1 MQKSRNSGHLS
12 SRAKAELLN
21 SHKGSISYYLF
32 IQYLKFLNGL
42 RHICPDARI
51 MNSDEADKK
60 ASHLRRVERSQERLG
75 NLDALSIIIRKLR
88 FPFLTNIEYFDKHTK
103 LIAGKKLEKLLQ
115 VIPPETM
122 TQLTHLE
129 IPFPFDSELPQKP
142 VVTAPDLKKV
152 NQKTFRYEFNL
163 LPEHILRSLFALMT
177 NQCIKRVHTLCDN
190 KRYEGYFE
198 GLRRRVEQM
207 TSREIPINQ
216 ETHWDAQHCRNH
228 QNCPDCRALC
238 AMMTILRYPS
248 NPHIGKNVS
257 RCVWHGS
264 IFAELAMRHFLIM
277 TLGPTCALA
286 QVVNNPESP
295 HRDLLIQLLTEKR
308 VQETPEEKK
317 LREQQDAADR
327 EIELA
332 EFRNHDDVER
342 RLDAA
347 ECAFEKFIYEL
358 GWDPRKYGI

>member
-122 TQLTHLE
+122 TQLH
-129 IPFPFDSELPQKP
+129 
-142 VVTAPDLKKV
+142 
-152 NQKTFRYEFNL
+152 TFGN
-163 LPEHILRSLFALMT
+163 
-177 NQCIKRVHTLCDN
+177 
-190 KRYEGYFE
+190 
-198 GLRRRVEQM
+198 
-207 TSREIPINQ
+207 
-216 ETHWDAQHCRNH
+216 
-228 QNCPDCRALC
+228 
-238 AMMTILRYPS
+238 
-248 NPHIGKNVS
+248 
-257 RCVWHGS
+257 S
-264 IFAELAMRHFLIM
+264 ISF
-277 TLGPTCALA
+277 
-286 QVVNNPESP
+286 
-295 HRDLLIQLLTEKR
+295 
-308 VQETPEEKK
+308 
-317 LREQQDAADR
+317 
-327 EIELA
+327 
-332 EFRNHDDVER
+332 
-342 RLDAA
+342 
-347 ECAFEKFIYEL
+347 
-358 GWDPRKYGI
+358 